1 MRRLLIS
8 AAEPS
13 GDRLAAELL
22 AALQA
27 GGPVQ
32 AKGIAG
38 PAMRAAGVQAVA
50 QLEDVAHMGL
60 IEVLRHLRPIR
71 KASWQM
77 ARAIAEAAPGTP
89 VVLIDAPDL
98 HLPLGREA
106 RRRGLPVVCYVSPQV
121 WAWRPDRVAK
131 IAAACDLLLCL
142 FDFEPALYDTPA
154 VHANNPHFR
163 AVHVGHPLRE
173 RMPAR
178 APVDPHLWGL
188 LPGSRSQ
195 ELQRLLPLFIDVAE
209 RLRASDPQARVRL
222 ASPRTLP
229 LPAWIEQVP
238 DVSAL
243 AGARGVL
250 TKSGTVTLELAVMGV
265 PQVVAHRVHPL
276 TWWLGRL
283 LVRGVHHVALPN
295 ILADRRAGRAV
306 DPPPVPEH
314 LQDLDPVAI
323 LADLQALPEHQP
335 IDLGALGQGGAS
347 QQAADLVAAMWGT
360 A

>member
-8 AAEPS
+8 AAEAS

-22 AALQA
+22 AALRE
-27 GGPVQ
+27 GGPVE
-32 AKGIAG
+32 ARGIAG
-38 PAMRAAGVQAVA
+38 PLMRNAGVEAVA
-50 QLEDVAHMGL
+50 QQEDVAHMGVV
-60 IEVLRHLRPIR
+60 EVLRHLGSIR
-71 KASWQM
+71 RASWQM
-77 ARAIAEAAPGTP
+77 ARAIAAAPPGTP

-142 FDFEPALYDTPA
+142 FDFEPPLYDTPA
-154 VHANNPHFR
+154 VRAANPGFR
-163 AVHVGHPLRE
+163 AVHVGHPLRD
-173 RMPAR
+173 RLPAR
-178 APVDPHLWGL
+178 GAVDPHLWGL

-195 ELQRLLPLFIDVAE
+195 ELTRLLPLFIDVAE
-209 RLRASDPQARVRL
+209 RLRAHDPLARVRV
-222 ASPRTLP
+222 ASPRPLP
-229 LPAWIEQVP
+229 LPAWIEQAP
-238 DVSAL
+238 DIAAL

-276 TWWLGRL
+276 TYWLGRL

-295 ILADRRAGRAV
+295 ILADRRAGAAV
-306 DPPPVPEH
+306 NPPPVPEH
-314 LQDLDPVAI
+314 LQDLDAVSI
-323 LADLQALPEHQP
+323 LADLEALPEHQP
-335 IDLGALGQGGAS
+335 VDLGALGQGGAS
-347 QQAADLVAAMWGT
+347 ARAAALVSGLWGPP
-360 A
+360 